1 MTARLIGMTGALAI
15 LGLLGL
21 GPAHAAQITVLCG
34 QGDVSGLRALAPAF
48 EKATGHTVV
57 LVEAGDAQSQRI
69 DRGPADVV
77 TAGPD
82 AVDTLVRQGKV
93 VAGTPTKFG
102 QAGVG
107 VAVKSG
113 APHPDIAT
121 PDAYRRALLA
131 AKSIAYSRGRSGE
144 ITAEAIVKLGIADQ
158 LKAKTKLSR
167 GVPVAEI
174 VARGEAEI
182 GMHQINVILPVAGA
196 DYVGPL
202 PEGLQQYVPFAAGLL
217 AVAKEPEAARAFL
230 RFIAALEA
238 APLLRGSGMEPLH

>member
-69 DRGPADVV
+69 DNGPADVV

-82 AVDTLVRQGKV
+82 AIEALVRQGKV
-93 VAGTPTKFG
+93 VAGTATKFG

-113 APHPDIAT
+113 APPPIS
-121 PDAYRRALLA
+121 RRPKPTGGRCWRPSRSPIRA
-131 AKSIAYSRGRSGE
+131 AA
-144 ITAEAIVKLGIADQ
+144 
-158 LKAKTKLSR
+158 
-167 GVPVAEI
+167 
-174 VARGEAEI
+174 
-182 GMHQINVILPVAGA
+182 
-196 DYVGPL
+196 
-202 PEGLQQYVPFAAGLL
+202 
-217 AVAKEPEAARAFL
+217 AARSL
-230 RFIAALEA
+230 RK
-238 APLLRGSGMEPLH
+238 RSQSWGSPISSKRRRS